1 MSLMDWNKCEK
12 EFIYHVE
19 VDIERIKSITSIAEN
34 RISTISS
41 LKEDEKSIPFMVEGY
56 YEAIKELLVAYL
68 LANGL
73 RSKNHQCLFSYFY
86 LKNKDKEHDTMLLTK
101 LSYYRNRLN
110 YYGESIPSSFYLKNK
125 EDILNIVKTI
135 KDLIKK
141 QLSA

>member
-1 MSLMDWNKCEK
+1 MSLMGWNKCEK

-56 YEAIKELLVAYL
+56 YEAIKELLVVYL

-141 QLSA
+141 QLS